1 MISQQ
6 DELRYEGEH
15 IQQQQNG
22 IDGEPIIIL
31 QENGPQPNVN
41 NNSNNRGQQMKRTKH
56 KKSET

>member
-31 QENGPQPNVN
+31 QEKKKKWSATQC
-41 NNSNNRGQQMKRTKH
+41 QQQQQ
-56 KKSET
+56 